1 MRCPVLRRRD
11 SHSGFCTELEKL
23 DGGENTHEMV
33 DVADLFGGV
42 DVDPDGHA
50 SSLICRNIPFTSV
63 SRSLPE

>member
-1 MRCPVLRRRD
+1 
-11 SHSGFCTELEKL
+11 
-23 DGGENTHEMV
+23 MV

-42 DVDPDGHA
+42 NVDPDGRA